1 MSRITI
7 VGAGVVGSATGKGF
21 IAHGNAV
28 TFIDVDELTV
38 SQLRTQGYNAAYPS
52 GNDLNDVDAVFV
64 SVTALTTACGIDLS
78 CLEQACKSL
87 GTALAEC
94 ATQPVIVFRCT
105 LPPGTTRDRL
115 LPILEESSGKKA
127 GTDFGV
133 CYNPEYLRA
142 YSAERDFLHPRV
154 VTIGRDPQ
162 NAEFT
167 RRVTEIYTSFGA
179 PIYQCSYEEA
189 EFQKYVHNLFN
200 ATKISF
206 FNEMRAV
213 ARTLDLDPGVAFQCT
228 ALSAQGMWD
237 SLYGAHDHG
246 PYSGA
251 CLPKD
256 VGAWLSFTAERG
268 LPAPLVS
275 AVRAVNRACGGR

>member
-7 VGAGVVGSATGKGF
+7 VGSGVVGLATGKGF
-21 IAHGNAV
+21 IEHGNDV
-28 TFIDVDELTV
+28 VFVDVDELTI
-38 SQLRTQGYNAAYPS
+38 SRLCERGYTATYPS
-52 GNDLNDVDAVFV
+52 EADLIDVDAVFV
-64 SVTALTTACGIDLS
+64 SVTALTAPGGIDLS

-94 ATQPVIVFRCT
+94 PTQPAIVFRCT
-105 LPPGTTRDRL
+105 IPPGTTRDRL
-115 LPILEESSGKKA
+115 VPLLEEASGKTA
-127 GTDFGV
+127 GVDFGV

-142 YSAERDFLHPRV
+142 YSAERDFLHPRI
-154 VTIGRDPQ
+154 VTIGWDKRNDD
-162 NAEFT
+162 FT
-167 RRVTEIYTSFGA
+167 RRVAGIYASFGA
-179 PIYQCSYEEA
+179 PIYHCSYEEA

-206 FNEMRAV
+206 FNEMRTV
-213 ARTLDLDPGVAFQCT
+213 ARALGLDPGNAFQCT

-237 SLYGAHDHG
+237 SLYGSHDHG

-256 VGAWLSFTAERG
+256 VGAWLSFAEDRG
-268 LPAPLVS
+268 FQAPLLS
-275 AVRAVNRACGGR
+275 AVRAINRACGGS